1 LQEFDLDL
9 TSGRIHARRWGREE
23 DPAVV
28 CVHGL
33 TANMTAFSW
42 LAEGLVRHDHQVVMF
57 DCRGRGRS
65 ELTPPGT
72 YGLSSHARDVV
83 ELTSR
88 LGLDAIAYVGWS
100 MGAVVGLLLATQ
112 TPDLLRSLVMIDHTG
127 PMDPEAIALVR
138 GSMQRLDRTVQEPA
152 DFLAFVRSQ
161 GTIDPWTPF
170 WTEHYT
176 YELDHHEAGWTPKT
190 DRHACEED
198 LQDALDCDY
207 APLWRAL
214 RTPTTLV
221 RASALIS
228 GTRLVSDA
236 ARDAF
241 LSTSAQSDVTETATN
256 HYTVLTDPLT
266 LNAVSG
272 RIAG

>member
-1 LQEFDLDL
+1 LPEFDLDL

-33 TANMTAFSW
+33 TANLTAFSW
-42 LAEGLVRHDHQVVMF
+42 LAEGLVRQGHQVIMF

-72 YGLSSHARDVV
+72 YGLASHARDVV
-83 ELTSR
+83 ELSRR
-88 LGLDAIAYVGWS
+88 LGIEEIAYVGWS
-100 MGAVVGLLLATQ
+100 MGAVIGLLVATQ
-112 TPDLLRSLVMIDHTG
+112 APDLVRTLVMIDHTG
-127 PMDPEAIALVR
+127 PMDPEAVALVR
-138 GSMQRLDRTVQEPA
+138 GSMERLDWRVAEPA
-152 DFLAFVRSQ
+152 DFVASVRSR
-161 GTIDPWTPF
+161 GTVDPWTPF

-176 YELDHHEAGWTPKT
+176 YELDHDDSGWTPRT
-190 DRHACEED
+190 DRTACEED
-198 LQDALDCDY
+198 LQDALDRDY
-207 APLWRAL
+207 EPLWKAL

-221 RASALIS
+221 RASGLMF

-241 LSTSAQSDVTETATN
+241 RSASGQSVVETGTN

-266 LNAVSG
+266 LSALG
-272 RIAG
+272 ERIAG